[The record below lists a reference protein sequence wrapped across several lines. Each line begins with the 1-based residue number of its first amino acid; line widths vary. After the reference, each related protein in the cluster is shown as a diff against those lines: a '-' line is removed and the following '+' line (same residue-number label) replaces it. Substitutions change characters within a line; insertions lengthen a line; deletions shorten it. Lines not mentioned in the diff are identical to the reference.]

1 MSQMIAFLDKDIKI
15 SIITT
20 LHVFKKLEERLSML
34 SRVMENIKKTQIKFL
49 EMKTKIHDT
58 L

>member
-20 LHVFKKLEERLSML
+20 LHVFKKLEGRLSML
-34 SRVMENIKKTQIKFL
+34 SRDIKYIFIK
-49 EMKTKIHDT
+49 
-58 L
+58 

>member
-20 LHVFKKLEERLSML
+20 LHVFKKLEERLNML
-34 SRVMENIKKTQIKFL
+34 SRDIKYIFIK
-49 EMKTKIHDT
+49 
-58 L
+58 

>member
-34 SRVMENIKKTQIKFL
+34 SRDIKYIFIKC
-49 EMKTKIHDT
+49 T
-58 L
+58 